1 MSLEAVQQVLNGWK
15 SHVCNAMLST
25 DRLHLFH
32 TRDFLPPPNSPH
44 KPQRMT
50 FDNGKL
56 LIWGE
61 PADLEENNGE
71 KSMSA

>member
-1 MSLEAVQQVLNGWK
+1 MSLEAVQQILSGWK
-15 SHVCNAMLST
+15 SQVCNAMLSA
-25 DRLHLFH
+25 DRLHLFR
-32 TRDFLPPPNSPH
+32 TWDFLPPPNSPF

-61 PADLEENNGE
+61 PADVEEDKGG